1 MVGEEMGDCGSRI
14 RQSTMSSGDETV
26 ADCDRTARDV
36 LDSERCHGCA
46 DSDDVH
52 DRVGA
57 ADFMEFDVIHR
68 DSVDTRF
75 DDCEMFE
82 DGQ

>member
-36 LDSERCHGCA
+36 LDS
-46 DSDDVH
+46 
-52 DRVGA
+52 
-57 ADFMEFDVIHR
+57 
-68 DSVDTRF
+68 
-75 DDCEMFE
+75 
-82 DGQ
+82 